1 MKAHLCYLL
10 CLSPLVAGC
19 DPRISIA
26 ANGLIPYAPV
36 KNGYTDGPTS
46 HVSCPLRVGCPASGV
61 VSVTA
66 SFGTSSSIILD
77 LTANTIEV
85 LSGGDKPWGTPDNI
99 PPSPL
104 KRETTGIT
112 VEERNLLVR
121 LANLAWAPRK
131 AVPQP
136 NRPTDAF
143 VDVTLLDGKFIK
155 QLDGYGS
162 GRKLLNTIFTIA
174 RRHGIGR

>member
-1 MKAHLCYLL
+1 MRVSLYALL

-19 DPRISIA
+19 DPRTSIA

-46 HVSCPLRVGCPASGV
+46 DISCPLRAGCPASGV

-66 SFGTSSSIILD
+66 SFGTSSSITLD
-77 LTANTIEV
+77 LTVNTIVV
-85 LSGGDKPWGTPDNI
+85 LSGGNRPWGMPDNI
-99 PPSPL
+99 PPSPQ

-112 VEERNLLVR
+112 REERNVLVR
-121 LANLAWAPRK
+121 LANLAWAPHK
-131 AVPQP
+131 PVPQP
-136 NRPTDAF
+136 NRPTDTF

-155 QLDGYGS
+155 QLDGFGS
-162 GRKLLNTIFTIA
+162 GRELLGTIAAIA
-174 RRHGIGR
+174 RRHGVTR